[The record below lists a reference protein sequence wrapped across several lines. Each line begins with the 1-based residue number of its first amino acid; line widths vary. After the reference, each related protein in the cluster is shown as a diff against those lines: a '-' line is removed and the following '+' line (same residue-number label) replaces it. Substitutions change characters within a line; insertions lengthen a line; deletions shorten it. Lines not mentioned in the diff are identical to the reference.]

1 MKKNILKIYLIS
13 SLIVLIPLST
23 QAFFWDD
30 FFEDW
35 ENYFEEDSFDS
46 VATSSSVQII
56 NQVNV
61 SAKTGGNVVG
71 QGEEETGEAEVKV
84 KVETIINEQVIE
96 PIDIEIKSKDEEA
109 KVEVEQKITVD
120 EGQEP
125 QVEREIEINRQSETI
140 EPVLEKISN
149 WWSSFLEDLRTT
161 LINIFKF

>member
-23 QAFFWDD
+23 QAFFLDD

-35 ENYFEEDSFDS
+35 ENYFEEDSFNS

-61 SAKTGGNVVG
+61 SAKTGGNVVD

-84 KVETIINEQVIE
+84 KVETIINEQSIE

-140 EPVLEKISN
+140 EPVLEKISD
-149 WWSSFLEDLRTT
+149 WWSNFLEDLRTT
-161 LINIFKF
+161 LRNIFKF